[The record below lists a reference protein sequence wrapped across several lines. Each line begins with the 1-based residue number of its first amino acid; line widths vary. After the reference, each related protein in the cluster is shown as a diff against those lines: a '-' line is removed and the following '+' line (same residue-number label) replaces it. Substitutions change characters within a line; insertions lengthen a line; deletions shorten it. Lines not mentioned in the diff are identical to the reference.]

1 MKKIIF
7 AASFLLLLAGAFLFW
22 NSQRTVI
29 ADDKDGKCCNTECP
43 KYADC
48 DKKCDKQCD
57 KQCDSLKSCCKK
69 ECDKKSEECVK
80 KCETKSEE
88 CMKKCET
95 KSEECRKQCSPKNE
109 GQSQMNNCQQ
119 KPGCETK
126 KDGTQTPGK
135 CPMQKQ
141 Q

>member
-7 AASFLLLLAGAFLFW
+7 AAVFMLILTGAFLFW
-22 NSQRTVI
+22 NSQSSV

-48 DKKCDKQCD
+48 DKKCNHN
-57 KQCDSLKSCCKK
+57 CDSLKANCQKQ
-69 ECDKKSEECVK
+69 CDV
-80 KCETKSEE
+80 
-88 CMKKCET
+88 
-95 KSEECRKQCSPKNE
+95 KSEECRKQCSKNE
-109 GQSQMNNCQQ
+109 GQSQMNNCPKTNCQQ

-126 KDGTQTPGK
+126 QDGMQKSGK

>member
-7 AASFLLLLAGAFLFW
+7 AAAFILILTGAFLFW
-22 NSQRTVI
+22 NSQRSV

-48 DKKCDKQCD
+48 DKKCNI
-57 KQCDSLKSCCKK
+57 QCDSLKTCCKK
-69 ECDKKSEECVK
+69 ECDK
-80 KCETKSEE
+80 KSEE

-95 KSEECRKQCSPKNE
+95 KSEECMKKCTPKNE
-109 GQSQMNNCQQ
+109 GQSQMNNCPKTNCQP
-119 KPGCETK
+119 KSGCETK
-126 KDGTQTPGK
+126 DGMQKSGK